1 MWATISKDKQEN
13 RVGGKKK
20 KIEQGKMYVY
30 GIQSSVQ
37 FKLNSVQWETG
48 VTNEQ

>member
-20 KIEQGKMYVY
+20 ENRVGENVCLWN
-30 GIQSSVQ
+30 SEFSTVQ
-37 FKLNSVQWETG
+37 IK
-48 VTNEQ
+48 